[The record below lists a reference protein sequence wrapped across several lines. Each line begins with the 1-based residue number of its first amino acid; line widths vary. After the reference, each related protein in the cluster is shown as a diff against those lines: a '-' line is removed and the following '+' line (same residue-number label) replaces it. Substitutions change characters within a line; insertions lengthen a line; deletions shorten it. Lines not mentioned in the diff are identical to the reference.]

1 MRLPDEDVPDD
12 PVVAAEANL
21 SWADGLARLRAVQRD
36 PAGEVRRARERRPR
50 GGDEPLRFIPDMP
63 GPDGTEARALD
74 DDELDQLVMPPLEGL
89 SQDAA
94 FFRRLDEL
102 APPHAGMLTGIGAMF
117 A

>member
-1 MRLPDEDVPDD
+1 
-12 PVVAAEANL
+12 
-21 SWADGLARLRAVQRD
+21 
-36 PAGEVRRARERRPR
+36 
-50 GGDEPLRFIPDMP
+50 MP

-89 SQDAA
+89 AQDAA

-102 APPHAGMLTGIGAMF
+102 APPHARMLTEVGAMF